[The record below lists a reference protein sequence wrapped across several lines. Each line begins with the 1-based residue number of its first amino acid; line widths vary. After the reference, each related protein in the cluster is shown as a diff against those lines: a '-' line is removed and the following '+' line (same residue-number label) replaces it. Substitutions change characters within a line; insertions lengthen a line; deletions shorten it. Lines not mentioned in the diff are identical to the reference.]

1 MKNYRFLII
10 NKDGSTKV
18 YYCNGKNIEHA
29 KARARLFLYAV
40 GELATDKEV
49 VK

>member
-29 KARARLFLYAV
+29 KARAKLFLYAV
-40 GELATDKEV
+40 GELDSDK
-49 VK
+49 